1 MGVLDNGRTWNCTVT
16 VYDLHFGD
24 PDYDNSITS
33 NSVTT
38 YTNANIKS
46 WKITDT
52 MSANGDVAFGS
63 TGSKALNLEL
73 IGLSSKAFGTGAII
87 TVALGGAATKTWAFF
102 VDTVAWNTEY
112 GTTTRYSASVTAY
125 DAMYYANGKIQ
136 GVLKY
141 SRISQSIKEKIESGS
156 ASVTDCKTIAQY
168 CIRHARYDLI
178 RTRAA
183 ELYTETGLAK
193 YDTYANM
200 LDSTADDGYSGGKT
214 MDNVCD
220 DDTGKVTIGTY
231 SGYSGNLSISGTLTA
246 RTLLGRMAAMAGKRA
261 YCNNY
266 SIYNVG
272 TIDFGNLITGTYTTV
287 TTSDVYENGFVS
299 EGKKKFTYFTTGK
312 EDYGKK
318 TSNSFSTMSINCPDM
333 TSSKLASI
341 ASAFML
347 GDNEYEIGSVKFR
360 GDPNLTSGMRLNAP
374 DASGT
379 THDMICTKVITNY
392 DGGLY
397 QQLYSEG
404 KSDSDIEFENNAYAE
419 NAEQIVD
426 EGGGEGGGGGSYQF
440 YHETTSPNS
449 ATIAVDN
456 NSIVT
461 NADGIT
467 VTGNIFADS
476 IGNKSAN
483 STSGAKLMFGDLGG
497 HNMTYMSTIML
508 AYDSTNTQ
516 YENTTL
522 DWANADKL
530 VTHNGGQTQHYYNEL
545 FIDKLDVG
553 IDKGGSLSEINGNY
567 GGIRCVGDVQIGG
580 QFGIQTT
587 TGNLSVTGDTTLN
600 GDISL
605 PANITN
611 ISGGYLRVGA
621 TTKLDIAAQTEIT
634 GDFKV
639 YNQYSASDNN
649 GIVVDD
655 TKVMLHQ
662 NLTDIGIDSNGM
674 IWTTPG
680 ITMTYEGHF
689 TTVGDGVFID
699 FNNSL
704 FTLYDISSGATF
716 NIDFLARQ
724 AYFS

>member
-1 MGVLDNGRTWNCTVT
+1 MGVLDNGRVWTCTVT
-16 VYDLHFGD
+16 VYDLVFGNPAHND
-24 PDYDNSITS
+24 SIEAGS
-33 NSVTT
+33 PTT
-38 YTNANIKS
+38 YTNTNIKS

-141 SRISQSIKEKIESGS
+141 SRISPSIKQKIESGS

-183 ELYTETGLAK
+183 ELYSETQQES
-193 YDTYANM
+193 YNTYANM
-200 LDSTADDGYSGGKT
+200 LDSTADEGYSGGKT

-318 TSNSFSTMSINCPDM
+318 TSNGFSTMSINCPDM
-333 TSSKLASI
+333 TSSKLASV
-341 ASAFML
+341 ASPYR
-347 GDNEYEIGSVKFR
+347 NVEYEIGSVKFR
-360 GDPNLTSGMRLNAP
+360 GDPNLSSGMRLTAP
-374 DASGT
+374 DASGA
-379 THDMICTKVITNY
+379 THNMVCTKIVTCY

-404 KSDSDIEFENNAYAE
+404 KSDSDIEFENNSYAE

-426 EGGGEGGGGGSYQF
+426 EGGGSGGGSSYQF
-440 YHETTSPNS
+440 YTETTFPNS
-449 ATIAVDN
+449 ATINVDG
-456 NSIVT
+456 NSIT
-461 NADGIT
+461 ADTSHIGI
-467 VTGNIFADS
+467 
-476 IGNKSAN
+476 
-483 STSGAKLMFGDLGG
+483 
-497 HNMTYMSTIML
+497 
-508 AYDSTNTQ
+508 
-516 YENTTL
+516 
-522 DWANADKL
+522 
-530 VTHNGGQTQHYYNEL
+530 
-545 FIDKLDVG
+545 
-553 IDKGGSLSEINGNY
+553 
-567 GGIRCVGDVQIGG
+567 
-580 QFGIQTT
+580 
-587 TGNLSVTGDTTLN
+587 TGDTDITGSVDITSRLSVDGNAVVDGNLTVNGSINLGNIITGSITSNEPTLGLAEN
-600 GDISL
+600 AQLQLGSQAWGVAFPKNSSGTTVDFTLDFTSGDLSYSGNIYADFVEIGEL
-605 PANITN
+605 IDDGQGNITPYGQLTVYGATILSGVVADALSTSY
-611 ISGGYLRVGA
+611 ISGK
-621 TTKLDIAAQTEIT
+621 TTDTKLVIGQANPNTKDLDIKGNNINVTSSTFVVTGQPTFDVGNAYSLIVDGGGGLQLKDGTDVAWFIPAYNGFTVFKGGHGVKFRWDTQTIT
-634 GDFKV
+634 W
-639 YNQYSASDNN
+639 Y
-649 GIVVDD
+649 
-655 TKVMLHQ
+655 
-662 NLTDIGIDSNGM
+662 
-674 IWTTPG
+674 
-680 ITMTYEGHF
+680 
-689 TTVGDGVFID
+689 
-699 FNNSL
+699 
-704 FTLYDISSGATF
+704 
-716 NIDFLARQ
+716 
-724 AYFS
+724 